1 MNSPFPAI
9 EISRLPNVGTNL
21 YYSEICLHK
30 YSQFFSFSMKD
41 SKPKV
46 LMLGWEFPPI
56 INGGL
61 GVACHDLSSA
71 MSELANITMIVPKS
85 SLDFKMKNM
94 NLVGIN
100 NVDVNE
106 YGSMPGP
113 EQKLP
118 FDLKTIPADI
128 NPYYMEE
135 PFRDESH
142 TNSGNSNTLEGQL
155 KAFNIDNLYG
165 GDVINKVMQ
174 YADITAR
181 LASKMDFDVIHA
193 HDWMT
198 MLAGMKIKQQSGKPL
213 VMHIHSLEVDRSGTD
228 SKGWVYELE
237 KKGMEFA
244 DLLIPVSKFT
254 ANNIHKYYGIS
265 LDKMQVV
272 HNGSNV
278 VKSFKSKRRF
288 KEKTV
293 LFVGRLTRQ
302 KGPEKFLDIAAKVL
316 ETNPDVRFVMAG
328 VGDYFK
334 NMLEKSAYQHIG
346 NRFHLTGFLNQEK
359 LKYLF
364 SVSDVYCMPSVS
376 EPFGLSAVEAA
387 QFGIPCVISKQSGV
401 AEVLN
406 GSLKFDFWDINKAA
420 GCILNLLHD
429 PILRKKVVK
438 DASQNLSGITWE
450 IAAQKVVEAY
460 SSRNFI

>member
-1 MNSPFPAI
+1 
-9 EISRLPNVGTNL
+9 
-21 YYSEICLHK
+21 
-30 YSQFFSFSMKD
+30 
-41 SKPKV
+41 
-46 LMLGWEFPPI
+46 MLGWEFPPI

-71 MSELANITMIVPKS
+71 MSELADITMIIPKS
-85 SLDFKMKNM
+85 SPDFKMKNM

-100 NVDVNE
+100 TIDMSSLEN
-106 YGSMPGP
+106 YSSS

-118 FDLKTIPADI
+118 FELKTIPADL
-128 NPYYMEE
+128 NPYYSEQSE
-135 PFRDESH
+135 GATSFNSASGPFDNY
-142 TNSGNSNTLEGQL
+142 TDTP
-155 KAFNIDNLYG
+155 KPFDIDNLYG

-174 YADITAR
+174 YADITAS

-198 MLAGMKIKQQSGKPL
+198 MLAGIKIKQQTGKPL
-213 VMHIHSLEVDRSGTD
+213 IMHIHSLEVDRSGVG
-228 SKGWVYELE
+228 SNGWVYDLE

-244 DLLIPVSKFT
+244 DLLIPVSNFT
-254 ANNIHKYYGIS
+254 ADNIHKYYGIS
-265 LDKMQVV
+265 RDKMAVV

-278 VKSFKSKRRF
+278 VKSFRSKRRF
-288 KEKTV
+288 REKTV

-334 NMLEKSAYQHIG
+334 SMLEKSSYQHIG

-359 LKYLF
+359 LRYLF
-364 SVSDVYCMPSVS
+364 SISDVYCMPSIS

-406 GSLKFDFWDINKAA
+406 GSLKFDFWDVNKAA
-420 GCILNLLHD
+420 GSILNLLHD
-429 PILRKKVVK
+429 PVLRKRVVE
-438 DASQNLSGITWE
+438 DASRDLTNITWD
-450 IAAQKVVEAY
+450 ISAKKIIDAY
-460 SSRNFI
+460 ASRHFI